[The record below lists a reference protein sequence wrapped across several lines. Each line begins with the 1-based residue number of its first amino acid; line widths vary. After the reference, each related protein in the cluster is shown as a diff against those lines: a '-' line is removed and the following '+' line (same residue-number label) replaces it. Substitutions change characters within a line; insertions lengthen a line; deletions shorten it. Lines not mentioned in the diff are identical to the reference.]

1 MSTKVYQ
8 EFSAEAQAKLRES
21 VLSGYFSEPLDEIR
35 QRRELWDALERGIS
49 GYQSNF
55 GFLRIVV
62 VDTSEEVLEVSR
74 EITTK
79 EALKTPVQV
88 R

>member
-8 EFSAEAQAKLRES
+8 DFDAEAQAKLREI
-21 VLSGYFSEPLDEIR
+21 VLSGYFTESLDEIR
-35 QRRELWDALERGIS
+35 QRRELWDALEKGIS

-62 VDTSEEVLEVSR
+62 VDTDEEVLEVSR

-79 EALKTPVQV
+79 EALKAIAQV